1 MSRDDE
7 GAMDVMGD
15 EVEVVEVEVDWRE
28 VDEVE
33 GWMVDKGCFI
43 FKSGNEGCKPGPN
56 VPTP

>member
-1 MSRDDE
+1 
-7 GAMDVMGD
+7 MDVMGD
-15 EVEVVEVEVDWRE
+15 EVEVVEVEVEWRE